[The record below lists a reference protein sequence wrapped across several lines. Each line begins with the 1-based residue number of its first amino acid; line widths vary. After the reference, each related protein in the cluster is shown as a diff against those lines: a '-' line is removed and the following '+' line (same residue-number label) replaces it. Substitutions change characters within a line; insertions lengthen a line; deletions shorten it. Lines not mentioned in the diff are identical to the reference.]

1 MYKAEG
7 YYPPSGFF
15 FTVDLGGPSIDA
27 SFQEVSGLDVERELE
42 EIAEGGL
49 NDYKHRV
56 PKQISYS
63 NLVLKRGLV
72 VENSDLG
79 NWVRETLR
87 SGLSSPIEPKDI
99 LIHLLDTGAGKDTPL
114 MSWSVVKAYP
124 VKWSI
129 SGFNSTESGIM
140 TETLEFAFRY
150 FEIK

>member
-1 MYKAEG
+1 MAEG
-7 YYPPSGFF
+7 YYPPPGFF

-27 SFQEVSGLDVERELE
+27 SFQEVSGLEVERELE
-42 EIAEGGL
+42 EIVEGGL

-72 VENSDLG
+72 VEKSDLG
-79 NWVRETLR
+79 DWCRTTLR
-87 SGLSSPIEPKDI
+87 SGLSNPIEPRDI
-99 LIHLLDTGAGKDTPL
+99 LIHLLDTKNGKETPL
-114 MSWSVVKAYP
+114 MSWSVVAAYP
-124 VKWSI
+124 VKWAI
-129 SGFNSTESGIM
+129 SGFNSEESGII